1 MSAAKQAV
9 EQYIRNQVA
18 QDAYDIIVTAE
29 REVSGGH
36 TIVEVQY
43 KAHAQTGYFT
53 ATLEVAESGEV
64 HPVE

>member
-1 MSAAKQAV
+1 MSAVKQAV

-43 KAHAQTGYFT
+43 KAHA
-53 ATLEVAESGEV
+53 
-64 HPVE
+64 